1 MTSAPGGMIGV
12 MPAELS
18 FAEKPTIT
26 GERVLLRPVEPAD
39 AAGLAAIDD
48 EALLLTGTQGKAS
61 RKKLRRWYASRAGH
75 TDRLDLSIIDR
86 ASGRWAGE
94 VVLNNLDRANR
105 SCGFRILLGSAA
117 FRDRGLGTE
126 ASRLVLAHA
135 FEQVGVHRVE
145 LQVYAFNPRA
155 KHVYDKLGFRY
166 EGTRRQALRWDGQWI
181 DSYLMA
187 ILASE
192 WRAGRGTRE
201 V

>member
-1 MTSAPGGMIGV
+1 
-12 MPAELS
+12 MPAVLS

-26 GERVLLRPVEPAD
+26 GERVLLRPVDPAD

-48 EALLLTGTQGKAS
+48 EALRLTGTQSKAS
-61 RKKLRRWYASRAGH
+61 RKKLRRWYATRAGH
-75 TDRLDLSIIDR
+75 ADRLDLSIIDR

-105 SCGFRILLGSAA
+105 SCGFRILLGSAE

-126 ASRLVLAHA
+126 ASRLALAHA
-135 FEQVGVHRVE
+135 FERVGVHRVE

-155 KHVYDKLGFRY
+155 KHVYDRLGFRY
-166 EGTRRQALRWDGQWI
+166 EGTRRQALRWDGRWI
-181 DSYLMA
+181 DSHVMA

-192 WRAGRGTRE
+192 WRAGRAARE

>member
-1 MTSAPGGMIGV
+1 MASAPGGMIGV
-12 MPAELS
+12 MRGELS

-26 GERVLLRPVEPAD
+26 GEWVLLRPVDPAD
-39 AAGLAAIDD
+39 AAGLAAVDD
-48 EALLLTGTQGKAS
+48 EALRLTGTQRKAS
-61 RKKLRRWYASRAGH
+61 LKKLRRWYATRADH
-75 TDRLDLSIIDR
+75 ADRLDLSIIDR

-105 SCGFRILLGSAA
+105 SCGFRILLGSAE

-126 ASRLVLAHA
+126 ASRLALAHA
-135 FEQVGVHRVE
+135 FQRVGVHRVE

-155 KHVYDKLGFRY
+155 KHVYDRLGFRY

-181 DSYLMA
+181 DSHVMA
-187 ILASE
+187 MLASE
-192 WRAGRGTRE
+192 WRAGRGTRK